1 MFYLATMQ
9 DLNATDFLK
18 IQASSAFVSR
28 LVCSCVS
35 KNSCLSSGAKLLEL
49 KKLRNEKLQS
59 SCGEENAKSKKA
71 KPEETVK
78 IEVGSTSVE
87 ILCPGKRASLAD
99 LQILLKED
107 QLAAV
112 FGFLKADCQIEDHS
126 KRSYNKSGRF
136 AKGVKKDGK

>member
-1 MFYLATMQ
+1 M
-9 DLNATDFLK
+9 
-18 IQASSAFVSR
+18 
-28 LVCSCVS
+28 S

-78 IEVGSTSVE
+78 IEVGSTSVDVE
-87 ILCPGKRASLAD
+87 TLCPGKRASLAD